1 MPRVSSLKDKFE
13 KFRESKTNVKEKKK
27 QISFNLCF
35 FCVFVCV
42 LYAYTFYRYL
52 LEINLSNCLQVL
64 DTTVYFK
71 KCETVQKKQASHK
84 TV

>member
-1 MPRVSSLKDKFE
+1 MW
-13 KFRESKTNVKEKKK
+13 KKRGNNFF
-27 QISFNLCF
+27 QSVF

-52 LEINLSNCLQVL
+52 LETNLSTGLQVL